1 MWLAGEREGEM
12 SYIAKRLAP
21 GETIVYAGRFHWI
34 QTVYAWTALV
44 LLGIILIGIFLWL
57 AELIRLATTEFVVT
71 NRRVMLKT
79 GFFQV
84 KVEELTLGSV
94 EGAELDQSLIGRIFG
109 FGKLTMR
116 GKGDTH
122 IVFPDMAHASAFR
135 SAVEGAR
142 IAEEAKFVTHPGPAG
157 PVT

>member
-1 MWLAGEREGEM
+1 M
-12 SYIAKRLAP
+12 
-21 GETIVYAGRFHWI
+21 
-34 QTVYAWTALV
+34 
-44 LLGIILIGIFLWL
+44 
-57 AELIRLATTEFVVT
+57 
-71 NRRVMLKT
+71 
-79 GFFQV
+79 
-84 KVEELTLGSV
+84 